1 MTQIFAG
8 LRDGDQA
15 RVAQVGVARVLLFRF
30 VALKPVVEVGLC
42 GWSDLKNVDDYRICL
57 IIFGCFKL

>member
-42 GWSDLKNVDDYRICL
+42 DIL
-57 IIFGCFKL
+57 FGCLR

>member
-15 RVAQVGVARVLLFRF
+15 GVAQVGVARVLLLRF
-30 VALKPVVEVGLC
+30 FALKPVVEVGFC
-42 GWSDLKNVDDYRICL
+42 DWSDA
-57 IIFGCFKL
+57 

>member
-8 LRDGDQA
+8 LRDGHQA
-15 RVAQVGVARVLLFRF
+15 RVAQVGVARVLLLCF

-42 GWSDLKNVDDYRICL
+42 DRSDL
-57 IIFGCFKL
+57 